1 MSPSHTPT
9 PTHSTTNPLHNLSE
23 GWCSCTGEGVFGGMR
38 TNTQLGKRA
47 LTSRAVADVESYD
60 ELQAKRLTGERM
72 LPKSV
77 RDTCLKIAKEQRNN
91 DLVKFKVRD
100 HLASCS

>member
-1 MSPSHTPT
+1 M
-9 PTHSTTNPLHNLSE
+9 
-23 GWCSCTGEGVFGGMR
+23 
-38 TNTQLGKRA
+38 
-47 LTSRAVADVESYD
+47 ADVESYD

-72 LPKSV
+72 LPKFV